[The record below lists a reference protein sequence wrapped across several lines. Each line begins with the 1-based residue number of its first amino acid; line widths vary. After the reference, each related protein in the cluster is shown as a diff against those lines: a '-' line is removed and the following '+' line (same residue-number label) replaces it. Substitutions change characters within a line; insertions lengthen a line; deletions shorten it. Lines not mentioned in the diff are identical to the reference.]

1 MRGRMSATE
10 PLNARVRRIARGA
23 CTAKTRDG
31 HRHWRCG
38 AKPLRAPGRCGC
50 RGVALA
56 GPPRMPGRRTKLI
69 VGRPCAAF
77 SVRCGMD
84 APHKVHRVAR
94 PHHTKALVLHVG
106 TAQIRLCGKSLPHK
120 SSLRQ
125 YAAAIFRQSHDRVLF
140 AQVDTCLKNEQST
153 IVNRDAFNYHIK

>member
-1 MRGRMSATE
+1 MSATE

-38 AKPLRAPGRCGC
+38 AKPLR
-50 RGVALA
+50 V
-56 GPPRMPGRRTKLI
+56 PGRRIKLI

-77 SVRCGMD
+77 SVRCGMN
-84 APHKVHRVAR
+84 APHKVYRAAR
-94 PHHTKALVLHVG
+94 PHRTKALVLHVG

-120 SSLRQ
+120 RNVRQ